1 MRRPPR
7 RARQHLVP
15 TPRARAYALKLTSP
29 PPPSRLSSHSF
40 RSAQVV
46 LVNVAA
52 RRPDWPVS
60 TIILEHGLGSRA
72 PTTTSA
78 FNYDPRSIAGL
89 FALDASI
96 STPPPSTAR
105 RPFGLSKFAEP
116 AWTPRALLEIDS
128 IPSPPLFASSSSR
141 RAASPAQLCAH
152 GPWCVCHLCRREA
165 CWQSKVAGRSAREQ

>member
-96 STPPPSTAR
+96 STPPPPLPAGHLGFQNSPSRHGHQGHCSRSTPSPRHPYLPAAPRAELR
-105 RPFGLSKFAEP
+105 RP
-116 AWTPRALLEIDS
+116 
-128 IPSPPLFASSSSR
+128 PSSARMGRGVS
-141 RAASPAQLCAH
+141 AI
-152 GPWCVCHLCRREA
+152 CVVVKR
-165 CWQSKVAGRSAREQ
+165 AGRAK